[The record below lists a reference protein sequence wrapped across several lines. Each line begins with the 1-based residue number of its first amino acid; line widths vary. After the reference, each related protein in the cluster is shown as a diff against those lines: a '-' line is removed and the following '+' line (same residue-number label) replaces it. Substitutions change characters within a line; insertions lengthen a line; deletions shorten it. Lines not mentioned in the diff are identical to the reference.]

1 MNNNLQIAKD
11 IIAEHIEEADCGL
24 YNTRNTAND
33 DMTTIYAKDGLMI
46 DICYDCLYF
55 EVFGLTNLEFLILH
69 EYYDALCGGLC
80 DE

>member
-1 MNNNLQIAKD
+1 MINNLQIAKD
-11 IIAEHIEEADCGL
+11 IIVEYIEKANCGL
-24 YNTRNTAND
+24 FNTRNTTSD
-33 DMTTIYAKDGLMI
+33 KMTTIYAKDGLMI
-46 DICYDCLYF
+46 DICYDHLYL